1 MGGGAC
7 GGGDADGLRPNT
19 NAKSPTKVFGE
30 PLPGPLMRN
39 TASISRTAMQKNFSV
54 KFREACISSTG
65 TASGLFFRW
74 IFFTR
79 GRARR
84 GDDATRPSFSRSRLS
99 SPSSIRDGFVRF
111 CLPVDFFLGSII
123 SPAQRVVAASPQT
136 SIHVKS
142 VQAQKLHAFFQLAK
156 QVIHTFIF

>member
-1 MGGGAC
+1 
-7 GGGDADGLRPNT
+7 
-19 NAKSPTKVFGE
+19 
-30 PLPGPLMRN
+30 
-39 TASISRTAMQKNFSV
+39 MQKNFSV
-54 KFREACISSTG
+54 KIREACISSTG

-74 IFFTR
+74 IFFMR

-123 SPAQRVVAASPQT
+123 SPAQRVVAASPQ
-136 SIHVKS
+136 HVQVS
-142 VQAQKLHAFFQLAK
+142 SQAQIACVRLICGLDYKEED
-156 QVIHTFIF
+156 TE